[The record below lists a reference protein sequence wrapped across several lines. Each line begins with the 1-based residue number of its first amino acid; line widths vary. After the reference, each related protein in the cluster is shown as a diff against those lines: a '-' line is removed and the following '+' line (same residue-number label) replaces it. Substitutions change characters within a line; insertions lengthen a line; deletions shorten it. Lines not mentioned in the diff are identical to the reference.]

1 MNKIRLIF
9 AAVLCFV
16 TMTAVAQAP
25 TYSSVNNN
33 KTTERND
40 AKWYTIRNV
49 KTGEYLRY
57 EGFKFSM
64 TTSPKT
70 VDRRFHRCV
79 YSQLRR
85 RY

>member
-9 AAVLCFV
+9 AAVVCLV

-25 TYSSVNNN
+25 IYTT
-33 KTTERND
+33 TTERND

-70 VDRRFHRCV
+70 VDGAYALDTCANGDNLACKLV
-79 YSQLRR
+79 T
-85 RY
+85 